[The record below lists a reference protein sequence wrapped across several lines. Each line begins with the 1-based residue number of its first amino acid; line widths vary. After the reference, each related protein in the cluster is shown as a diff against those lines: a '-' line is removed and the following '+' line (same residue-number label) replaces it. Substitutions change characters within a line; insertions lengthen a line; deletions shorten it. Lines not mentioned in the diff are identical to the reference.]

1 MYKPAISLVQ
11 EQSELFHRL
20 QQIFEVDR
28 AAREAIE
35 KQRQEEIKRNQEEER
50 NEARE
55 LDLAKYK
62 FSGVTEF
69 FKAAAGYV
77 GFGVLGVFVL
87 LLCNIVSGSGGSTF
101 LFLLIFVALFCL
113 VAGLWGDAPWKLS
126 QEHQHEERLAKLQEQ
141 HNQKLD
147 SLNRAI
153 ARLDQNLS
161 QKLTTLQPDF
171 ARFIQD
177 ASIWGMGWQDAIWSQ
192 WKPATAI

>member
-62 FSGVTEF
+62 FSGMTP
-69 FKAAAGYV
+69 
-77 GFGVLGVFVL
+77 
-87 LLCNIVSGSGGSTF
+87 SF
-101 LFLLIFVALFCL
+101 LRLQRVMSDLAFLAYLFCFC
-113 VAGLWGDAPWKLS
+113 V
-126 QEHQHEERLAKLQEQ
+126 
-141 HNQKLD
+141 
-147 SLNRAI
+147 I
-153 ARLDQNLS
+153 
-161 QKLTTLQPDF
+161 
-171 ARFIQD
+171 
-177 ASIWGMGWQDAIWSQ
+177 
-192 WKPATAI
+192 